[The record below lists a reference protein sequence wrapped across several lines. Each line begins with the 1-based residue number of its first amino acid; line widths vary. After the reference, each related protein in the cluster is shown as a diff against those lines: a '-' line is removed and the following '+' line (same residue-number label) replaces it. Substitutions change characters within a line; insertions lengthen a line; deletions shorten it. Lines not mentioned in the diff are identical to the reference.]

1 MTSLDSSQNFI
12 EIQGLTHRY
21 REVIA
26 LDDFSLSVS
35 KGETLAVIGPD
46 GVGKSTLL
54 GVIAGIKRLQTGR
67 VRVMG
72 RDFSSES
79 QTEEVKG
86 KVAYMRQGLG
96 FGLYPS
102 LSVLENILF
111 ISRLFSLSNQE
122 IDRRLPRL
130 LKTTGLN
137 PFLQRKTNK
146 LSGGMKQKLQLCC
159 CLIHSP
165 DLLILDEPTTGVDPL
180 SRRQFW
186 ALLDELRYETPG
198 MTLITATAYME
209 EASRFNR
216 IVAMNEG
223 KTLTVGGYD
232 EILARTRSQS
242 LEMAYAKLL
251 ASGRNEAVGSVV
263 LPELSGERGA
273 AVIEAFGLSKAFN
286 EFIAVDT
293 VDINVGRGE
302 IFGFLGP
309 NGCGKTTTM
318 KMLTG
323 LLSPSSGTA
332 KLFGAPVNAS
342 DVEARRRVGYMSQ
355 AFSLYQELSVRE
367 NLHLYATVC
376 CKEADYE
383 TIIQRALVEF
393 ELEEYSSSS
402 PMELPL
408 GIRKRLQLAAAC
420 LHEPLIL
427 ILDEPTSGV
436 DPLMRDRFWQILVN
450 LSRKKKVTI
459 FISTH
464 FMNEAEWCDRISL
477 MNNGKLLAIGSPR
490 EIVEQCGSN
499 NLQEAFVW
507 FLERD
512 GVAAQISPRLPQRGD
527 IVPYLD
533 VSERSSQTMIWLKER
548 LRRIAAFASCEFA
561 EVARN
566 RTRLAF
572 SLFGP
577 ALLLWVAAH
586 AISFNLEKIKFTTI
600 DLDQS
605 EISRDL
611 ISQFSPPYFRRIG
624 QVDES
629 PESSKQALVK
639 GLVQMVVE
647 IPPAFGRDALAGR
660 QPEVAVYI
668 DGSKPSLGSTVRAYA
683 AGVVTNYLENLSQL
697 SGAPA
702 QTSVVSIEPRLSYNQ
717 DFKSMVAIVP
727 GFIMVSLTLFP
738 SMMTALGIVRE
749 KDLGTITNLYSS
761 PGRVSEFL
769 IGKQIPH
776 ICLSMMA
783 YFILIAVVVFFI
795 GLPMKGSFFALTLGA
810 FLFIVAVTA
819 FGLFVSAVTTSEVA
833 AIVGTAIISLIIS
846 MNFSGLMYPVSTL
859 TGARYWI
866 AVGSPTTWFQQI
878 ALGCFTKGLGVV
890 DFKWFYLALAG
901 FAALYFVAARAFLRK
916 QEI

>member
-1 MTSLDSSQNFI
+1 MTILESDRNFI

-21 REVIA
+21 TGVVA

-67 VRVMG
+67 VWVMG
-72 RDFSSES
+72 RDFSRES
-79 QTEEVKG
+79 QREEVKG

-102 LSVLENILF
+102 LSVLENIRF
-111 ISRLFSLSNQE
+111 ISRLFGLSNQE
-122 IDRRLPRL
+122 MDHKLPRL
-130 LKTTGLN
+130 LKATGLY
-137 PFLQRKTNK
+137 PFLHRKANK

-186 ALLDELRYETPG
+186 ALLDELRTESPS

-216 IVAMNEG
+216 LVAMNDG
-223 KTLTVGGYD
+223 KILAVGGYD
-232 EILARTRSQS
+232 EILARTQSQS

-251 ASGRNEAVGSVV
+251 AAGRNEAVGSVV
-263 LPELSGERGA
+263 LAQLSGERGA
-273 AVIEAFGLSKAFN
+273 PVIEAVGLSKAFKD
-286 EFIAVDT
+286 FIAVNN

-323 LLSPSSGTA
+323 LLSPTSGTA
-332 KLFGAPVNAS
+332 KLFGTPVDAS
-342 DVEARRRVGYMSQ
+342 DVEARRRLGYMSQ
-355 AFSLYQELSVRE
+355 AFSLHQELSVRE
-367 NLHLYATVC
+367 NLHLHAIVC
-376 CKEADYE
+376 CEEADVE
-383 TIIQRALVEF
+383 PVIRRALVEF
-393 ELEEYSSSS
+393 ELEEHSGSR
-402 PMELPL
+402 PMTLPL

-420 LHEPLIL
+420 LHEPDIL

-436 DPLMRDRFWQILVN
+436 DPLMRDLFWQMLVN

-477 MNNGKLLAIGSPR
+477 MNNGKLLAIGSPS
-490 EIVEQCGSN
+490 EIVERCGASS
-499 NLQEAFVW
+499 LEEAFVW

-512 GVAAQISPRLPQRGD
+512 GPPAQISPQLPQRA
-527 IVPYLD
+527 D
-533 VSERSSQTMIWLKER
+533 VVTRSNASERSSTAVSWLGER
-548 LRRIAAFASCEFA
+548 LRRIVAFAYCEFT

-572 SLFGP
+572 ALFGP

-586 AISFNLEKIKFTTI
+586 TISLNLEKIKFTTI

-611 ISQFSPPYFRRIG
+611 LSQFSPPYFRRIG
-624 QVDES
+624 SMDES
-629 PESSKQALVK
+629 PETSTQALVK

-668 DGSKPSLGSTVRAYA
+668 DGSKPLLGSTIRAYA
-683 AGVVTNYLENLSQL
+683 SGVVANYVENLSRA
-697 SGAPA
+697 SGVPS
-702 QTSVVSIEPRLSYNQ
+702 QTRVVSIEPRFSYNQ
-717 DFKSMVAIVP
+717 DFRSSVAIVP

-738 SMMTALGIVRE
+738 TMMTALGIVRE
-749 KDLGTITNLYSS
+749 KDIGTITNLYSS
-761 PGRVSEFL
+761 PGGRSEFL

-783 YFILIAVVVFFI
+783 YFILLVVAVFGA
-795 GLPMKGSFFALTLGA
+795 GLSIKGSLFALTLGA
-810 FLFIVAVTA
+810 FLFVIAVTA
-819 FGLFVSAVTTSEVA
+819 FGLFVSALVTSEVA
-833 AIVGTAIISLIIS
+833 AIVGTAIISLIIA

-866 AVGSPTTWFQQI
+866 AVGTPTTWFQQI
-878 ALGCFTKGLGVV
+878 ALGCFTKGLGFL
-890 DFKWFYLALAG
+890 DFQWLYLALAG
-901 FAALYFVAARAFLRK
+901 FAALYFIAARAFLRK
-916 QEI
+916 QEM